1 MEGVQMLEGKVA
13 IVTGG
18 GSGIGRAIALRLAK
32 EGADV
37 AVADINIKTA
47 EEVAQQVQAMGRRG
61 MAMVADVTHP
71 EECDRLVSDV
81 VASLGHLDI
90 MIANAGITLARSIQD
105 STEDIWDRTM
115 DLNAKGIF
123 FCSRA
128 AALQMIKQGHGGKI
142 IAASSGSGRRGSQNM
157 SVYSASKFAVVGII
171 QSFARELA
179 SYKITANAYCPGI
192 VDTPMWAQIEKDLAK
207 IPGGGTMA
215 DRVAAT
221 PLGRVQVAEDVADL
235 VSFLASPSSDFMTG
249 QSLIQDG
256 GRLIM

>member
-1 MEGVQMLEGKVA
+1 MLEGKVV
-13 IVTGG
+13 IVTGA

-37 AVADINIKTA
+37 AAADINGETA
-47 EEVAQQVQAMGRRG
+47 EQVAGQIRDMGRRS
-61 MAMVADVTHP
+61 MSIVADVTQP
-71 EECDRLVSDV
+71 AECDRLVAEV
-81 VASLGHLDI
+81 VTQLGRLDI
-90 MIANAGITLARSIQD
+90 MVANAGITLARSIAD

-115 DLNAKGIF
+115 DLNAKGVF
-123 FCSRA
+123 FCCRA
-128 AALQMIKQGHGGKI
+128 AALEMIKEGHGGKI
-142 IAASSGSGRRGSQNM
+142 IGASSGSGRRGSQNM

-179 SYKITANAYCPGI
+179 QYKITANAYCPGI
-192 VDTPMWAQIEKDLAK
+192 VDTPMWAQIDKDLAK

-235 VSFLASPSSDFMTG
+235 VSFLASPGADFMTG

>member
-1 MEGVQMLEGKVA
+1 MLAGKVV

-18 GSGIGRAIALRLAK
+18 GSGIGRAISLRLAK

-37 AVADINIKTA
+37 AVADINGQSA
-47 EEVAQQVQAMGRRG
+47 EATVSEVKALGRRG
-61 MAMVADVTHP
+61 MAVVSDVTRP
-71 EECDRLVSDV
+71 EQCDRLVAQV
-81 VASLGHLDI
+81 VAQLGDLDI
-90 MIANAGITLARSIQD
+90 MVANAGITLARSIEG

-115 DLNAKGIF
+115 DLNAKGVF
-123 FCSRA
+123 FCCRA

-142 IAASSGSGRRGSQNM
+142 ITASSGSGRRGSQNM
-157 SVYSASKFAVVGII
+157 SVYSASKFAVVGIT

-179 SYKITANAYCPGI
+179 GHKITVNAYCPGI
-192 VDTPMWAQIEKDLAK
+192 VDTPMWAQIDKDLAN

-215 DRVAAT
+215 DRIAAT

-235 VSFLASPSSDFMTG
+235 VAFLASPSADFMTG
-249 QSLIQDG
+249 QSIIQDG